1 MASSE
6 PLMTIAWETP
16 SGWPRLSDDEIHVWC
31 VELDEAGEVAA
42 LAACLSADERER
54 ASGLLSGTHQRRF
67 VVARGMLRQFLGRYL
82 GQAPDAVAF
91 SRGAHGKPFLPE
103 GGLHFNVSHSHE
115 LALYAIACN
124 REVGVD
130 VEWMRPQVAHE
141 QIAARFFS
149 LEEQEALAQVPDEQR
164 RAAFYNIWTRKEA
177 YVKARGDGIAAG
189 LGTFAVSLGAEA
201 TLLRSDE
208 GRDEVERW
216 KLMALEPADGYV
228 AALCGAGVEWQV
240 RGWRWRP
247 H

>member
-1 MASSE
+1 
-6 PLMTIAWETP
+6 MTIAWETP
-16 SGWPRLSDDEIHVWC
+16 SNWPRLSDDEIHVWC
-31 VELDEAGEVAA
+31 VELDAAGEVAA

-54 ASGLLSGTHQRRF
+54 AHGLLTGTHQRRF
-67 VVARGMLRQFLGRYL
+67 VVARAMLRRLLGLYL
-82 GQAPDAVAF
+82 SQASGAVAF
-91 SRGAHGKPFLPE
+91 SRGAHGKPFLQE
-103 GGLHFNVSHSHE
+103 GGLQFNVSHTRE
-115 LALYAIACN
+115 LALYAIAHT

-149 LEEQEALAQVPDEQR
+149 LEEQEALGRVPAEAR

-177 YVKARGDGIAAG
+177 YVKARGDGLAAG

-216 KLMALEPADGYV
+216 KLVALEPADGYA
-228 AALCGAGVEWQV
+228 AALCGAGVDWQM
-240 RGWRWRP
+240 RCLRWRP
-247 H
+247 

>member
-6 PLMTIAWETP
+6 PLMTIAWEIP

-31 VELDEAGEVAA
+31 VELDAAGEEAA
-42 LAACLSADERER
+42 LAACLSAEERER
-54 ASGLLSGTHQRRF
+54 AGGLLSGTHQRRF
-67 VVARGMLRQFLGRYL
+67 VVARGMLRQLLGRYL

-103 GGLHFNVSHSHE
+103 GGLRFNVSHSHE

-141 QIAARFFS
+141 RIAARFFS
-149 LEEQEALAQVPDEQR
+149 LEEQEALAQVPVEER

-201 TLLRSDE
+201 ALLRSDE

-228 AALCGAGVEWQV
+228 AALCGAGAEWRMQ
-240 RGWRWRP
+240 GWRWRP
-247 H
+247 